1 MGKESK
7 TYKLLVAL
15 VVVMFSC
22 VVLDTSN
29 SGYYT
34 SLNSPMLRT
43 TIASSL
49 ISHIRSSAD
58 MDNPVASNEKRNE
71 TAVAIKEN
79 KYFSFENSL
88 GDNINKALSQQYA
101 PDYYYSFKQENRN
114 TLKIHKSLHQI
125 GVLLI

>member
-1 MGKESK
+1 MSKENK
-7 TYKLLVAL
+7 TYKLLIVV
-15 VVVMFSC
+15 VVVMFAC

-29 SGYYT
+29 SRRYI
-34 SLNSPMLRT
+34 SFNSPKLRT

-58 MDNPVASNEKRNE
+58 MDNSVANNEKRNE

-79 KYFSFENSL
+79 KYLSFENSL

-101 PDYYYSFKQENRN
+101 PTYYYSFKQDNRN
-114 TLKIHKSLHQI
+114 ALKIHKSLYQI

>member
-1 MGKESK
+1 MGRESK
-7 TYKLLVAL
+7 TYKLLVAIA
-15 VVVMFSC
+15 VVMFSC

-29 SGYYT
+29 SGRYTYY
-34 SLNSPMLRT
+34 NSPMLRT
-43 TIASSL
+43 TIVSSL

-58 MDNPVASNEKRNE
+58 VDNPVANEEKRNE

-79 KYFSFENSL
+79 KYLSFENSL
-88 GDNINKALSQQYA
+88 GDDINKALSQQYA
-101 PDYYYSFKQENRN
+101 PAYHYSFKQDNRN

>member
-1 MGKESK
+1 MGRESK
-7 TYKLLVAL
+7 TYKLLVAIA
-15 VVVMFSC
+15 VVMFSC

-29 SGYYT
+29 SKHYT
-34 SLNSPMLRT
+34 SFNSPMLRT

-58 MDNPVASNEKRNE
+58 MDNPVANNEKRNE

-88 GDNINKALSQQYA
+88 GDNINKALSQQYT